1 MPPGERAFRAAALAV
16 VALAGAL
23 RFWALDVGLPH
34 PLARP
39 DEEVV
44 LAQTEAPARGEVLL
58 DWSIYPGAYV
68 DLTWAWG
75 AAGLRAGRLLGC
87 FPPGGYLSV
96 LREHPERL
104 ILVDRVLSAAAG
116 TATVALLVAGARAA
130 LGPGAALAAGAL
142 LASSFLHARDSHAAK
157 PDVLFALGALV
168 SLWAMVPLARGTTLR
183 RAAVAGLAVGLTLSV
198 KYPAVILLVPGYVA
212 AALGSPARGWRRL
225 VPAPAAVV
233 GAVAAAVFL
242 ASSPSL
248 LLNPRNREGLA
259 LLLSTLVPHG
269 VPGAISPP
277 DHPWWGGFAYHA
289 CFSLRYGA
297 GLVPTLLAPVAVV
310 WGAASR
316 RRLLVLT
323 AVFAVAYYAVVGISP
338 VNQARYMTPLL
349 PVLALLEGGLLGR
362 VLARRPLVLLAAVL
376 VLVAEPLASA
386 VAHDRIASRT
396 DTRVLAT
403 RWMGEHLPR
412 GAQVEIVGT
421 RLWVY
426 GVPQMPPGIE
436 ARHAVPEPGALAAAG
451 IGYVLTHD
459 HPLPFSHVDPEV
471 MEGLADHVRLL
482 KDFNP
487 FVGDGA
493 GAVFEPADAYYIP
506 FHGFGAVERPGP
518 RVRIYAL
525 R

>member
-1 MPPGERAFRAAALAV
+1 MPPGERIFRAAAV
-16 VALAGAL
+16 GIVALAAVL
-23 RFWALDVGLPH
+23 RFWALDLGLPH

-44 LAQTEAPARGEVLL
+44 LAQTVAPARGEILL
-58 DWSIYPGAYV
+58 DWSIYPSAYV

-75 AAGLRAGRLLGC
+75 AAGLRVGEWLGA
-87 FPPGGYLSV
+87 FPPGDYLSV
-96 LREHPERL
+96 LRAHPERL
-104 ILVDRVLSAAAG
+104 ILVNRVLSATAG

-142 LASSFLHARDSHAAK
+142 LATSFLHVRDSHAAK
-157 PDVLFALGALV
+157 PDVLFALGALA
-168 SLWAMVPLARGTTLR
+168 SLGAMARVARGATVR
-183 RAAVAGLAVGLTLSV
+183 RAAIVGLVVGLTLAV
-198 KYPAVILLVPGYVA
+198 KYPAVILLVPAYVA
-212 AALGSPARGWRRL
+212 AAWGSPARGWRRL
-225 VPAPAAVV
+225 VPAPAVVV

-242 ASSPSL
+242 ATSPSL
-248 LLNPRNREGLA
+248 VLNPRSRDVLA
-259 LLLSTLVPHG
+259 MLVSTLVPRG

-277 DHPWWGGFAYHA
+277 DHAWWGGFAYHA

-297 GLVPTLLAPVAVV
+297 GLAPALLAPVAIV
-310 WGAASR
+310 WAGASH
-316 RRLLVLT
+316 RRLLVLA
-323 AVFAVAYYAVVGISP
+323 AVFAVAYYGVVGISP

-349 PVLALLEGGLLGR
+349 PVLALLEGGLLST
-362 VLARRPLVLLAAVL
+362 VLARRPLVLLAATL

-525 R
+525 G